1 MNRIS
6 ARKSLR
12 VLSVLIVLILTHLS
26 LAYIGSRIV
35 GSSVDAK
42 VKTNGRVDVDSQV
55 FKTSFYEVIV
65 KSRYYYLI
73 RPTLNGA
80 RVFLLSNQY
89 VKLSSL
95 LLISGFEDELQI
107 TEEGSG
113 ELKNWKSDLEWTS
126 SGFKFRTIDGDKV
139 EVTDYRP

>member
-12 VLSVLIVLILTHLS
+12 VLSVLIVLVLTHLS
-26 LAYIGSRIV
+26 VAYLCSRIV

-42 VKTNGRVDVDSQV
+42 VKVNGRVDVDSQV

-73 RPTLNGA
+73 RPTLNGS
-80 RVFLLSNQY
+80 RVFLLSDQY
-89 VKLSSL
+89 VRLFSL
-95 LLISGFEDELQI
+95 LFITGFEDEVQI
-107 TEEGSG
+107 MEEGIG

-126 SGFKFRTIDGDKV
+126 SGFRFRNLDGNII